1 MILENMDEKALIKR
15 AQEGDLDAFT
25 KIEKAS
31 RHKIKKSI
39 GKYSSGAY
47 DTEEIYQTTMVKTWL
62 KIGSFKNDSL
72 FSTWAI
78 RIAINLIKDKYR
90 QAKLRRMIPIE
101 DLGVRGRDG
110 STTPSEKGFLD
121 LYGRGPDQRSQI
133 SKNMEA
139 DDLRR
144 KLNKV
149 LKAIPE
155 QHRKIL
161 LLHSIEEMD
170 YKQIAKKLEIP
181 IGTVMS
187 RLFYARKYAKRLLE
201 GVRDQE

>member
-78 RIAINLIKDKYR
+78 RIAINLIKDYDPQRPHALDYFLK
-90 QAKLRRMIPIE
+90 IT
-101 DLGVRGRDG
+101 DLK
-110 STTPSEKGFLD
+110 EKNLENKIIASRKF
-121 LYGRGPDQRSQI
+121 
-133 SKNMEA
+133 SKFA
-139 DDLRR
+139 S
-144 KLNKV
+144 KLNKF
-149 LKAIPE
+149 K
-155 QHRKIL
+155 
-161 LLHSIEEMD
+161 
-170 YKQIAKKLEIP
+170 
-181 IGTVMS
+181 
-187 RLFYARKYAKRLLE
+187 
-201 GVRDQE
+201 